1 MELLT
6 AHEQI
11 SATFLGA
18 YADDTEEWAALRNE
32 PGIVTGSQIG
42 TIVGM
47 NQWESPLAHF
57 YKRTGQIPSEIPVSM
72 SMKLGKAVEQPLLD
86 IFASEHPEWQVFRTG
101 TWQSNQH
108 DFIRANPDA
117 LFLDDNGELCLVE
130 VKFSRNYMSATEI
143 PPAYRCQI
151 IWYMGCLGIK
161 RAVLV
166 GLVNSAYVEID
177 ILFDQF
183 EFEWLVSKAQEFRA
197 MLETNTPP
205 NFDGSSSTYEAV
217 RLVNPD
223 IDGSEVEIA
232 EGLGIDLVNV
242 ACQID
247 ELTYTLTEL
256 KSRTLDQMGLAKT
269 AYISVDG
276 EKVVV
281 AKRASR
287 TGGAAF
293 VTVEKGKK

>member
-6 AHEQI
+6 AHDQI

-18 YADDTEEWAALRNE
+18 YADDTPEWHSLRDE
-32 PGIVTGSQIG
+32 PGIITGSQIG
-42 TIVGM
+42 TICGL
-47 NQWESPLAHF
+47 NPWESPLSRF
-57 YKRTGQIPSEIPVSM
+57 YKATGQIDSRIEPNM
-72 SMKLGKAVEQPLLD
+72 SMKLGKALEQPLLD
-86 IFASEHPEWQVFRTG
+86 VFAAEHPEWTVYRTG
-101 TWQSNQH
+101 TWQSAQYP
-108 DFIRANPDA
+108 FLRANPDA
-117 LFLDDNGELCLVE
+117 LFIDDTGELCLIE
-130 VKFSRNYMSATEI
+130 VKFSRSFWGKEL
-143 PPAYRCQI
+143 PAHYRAQVM
-151 IWYMGCLGIK
+151 WYLGCLGIK
-161 RAVLV
+161 RCIVVALAD
-166 GLVNSAYVEID
+166 SAWTEID
-177 ILFDQF
+177 VIFDQF
-183 EFEWLVSKAQEFRA
+183 EFDWMLSKAVEFRK

-205 NFDGSSSTYEAV
+205 AFDGSSSTYEAQ

-269 AYISVDG
+269 GYIEVNG

-287 TGGAAF
+287 NGGAAF

>member
-6 AHEQI
+6 AHDQI

-18 YADDTEEWAALRNE
+18 YADDTPEWHSLRDE
-32 PGIVTGSQIG
+32 PGIITGSQIG
-42 TIVGM
+42 TICGL
-47 NQWESPLAHF
+47 NPWESPLSRF
-57 YKRTGQIPSEIPVSM
+57 YKATGQIDSHIEPNM
-72 SMKLGKAVEQPLLD
+72 SMKLGKALEQPLLD
-86 IFASEHPEWQVFRTG
+86 VFAAEHPDWTVYRTG
-101 TWQSNQH
+101 TWQSATH
-108 DFIRANPDA
+108 PFLRANPDA
-117 LFLDDNGELCLVE
+117 LFIDDNGELCLIE
-130 VKFSRNYMSATEI
+130 VKFSRSFWGKEL
-143 PPAYRCQI
+143 PAHYRAQVM
-151 IWYMGCLGIK
+151 WYLGCLGIK
-161 RAVLV
+161 RCIVVALAD
-166 GLVNSAYVEID
+166 SAWTEIEV
-177 ILFDQF
+177 IFDQF
-183 EFEWLVSKAQEFRA
+183 EFDWMVAKAVEFRK

-217 RLVNPD
+217 RQINPD

-256 KSRTLDQMGLAKT
+256 KSRTLDQMGLAKS
-269 AYISVDG
+269 AYIEVDG

-287 TGGAAF
+287 NGGAAY